1 MGNPHDKAEPDCVFR
16 GRYGEVRFARLP
28 DGTCPSKDF
37 FENLPESSRA
47 KAEAKFMS
55 LFKYITS
62 DPSLQ
67 LRNRTQFKV
76 VEGDLFEFKRNDLQ
90 MRLFAFRDSKIWYL
104 LCGLTGKKENELP
117 PGEVRRALDLL
128 KKAKEH
134 LRSLH
139 P

>member
-1 MGNPHDKAEPDCVFR
+1 
-16 GRYGEVRFARLP
+16 
-28 DGTCPSKDF
+28 
-37 FENLPESSRA
+37 
-47 KAEAKFMS
+47 MS